1 MAEIVKYTF
10 SHKEVVEALLKQ
22 QGIHEGLWAL
32 YISSSAWPRANLA
45 DPSGSGGVVPVA
57 IIPIQKI
64 GLQKGTAE
72 DTITVDAAKVN
83 PATSNA
89 T

>member
-32 YISSSAWPRANLA
+32 YIEFGLAGVNLA